1 MPNETTAVKNP
12 IKKILKARGVEHIT
26 ITTGGFGS
34 SGWPDICFLYKGIF
48 VGIECK
54 FGKNKPSALQ
64 EKRLDYIKAQGGI
77 AMLVN
82 EENIGDVEKV
92 LLCVGWALEETQ
104 LLEDPTQWVNLA
116 ILKSWI
122 ERADVKLWRD

>member
-1 MPNETTAVKNP
+1 MKNETTAVKNP
-12 IKKILKARGVEHIT
+12 IKKMLKARGIEHIT

-34 SGWPDICFLYKGIF
+34 SGWPDICFLYRGIF

-77 AMLVN
+77 AMLAN
-82 EENIGDVEKV
+82 EENVGDVEF
-92 LLCVGWALEETQ
+92 
-104 LLEDPTQWVNLA
+104 
-116 ILKSWI
+116 ILKQIDVFWLDTFAMDRI
-122 ERADVKLWRD
+122 KDACFKGNVKLWRDK